1 MPQEDLAAHGRH
13 RKFSESEVEQ
23 GLHML
28 ALFNGNRRRASRE
41 LEKAGLKVN
50 PTTLRQWA
58 RDEPERYARIEDE
71 VIPET
76 YRELARRNEAVGLT
90 ALELQAKLLE
100 DIEADREAGNLE
112 PKDKHTALRNVG
124 VTGGIAQEKG
134 ALARGRPTSHV
145 QHDDPFQLARSII
158 NKYPGVLQVDAD
170 VEVIEPTKDHTSDP
184 AESS

>member
-134 ALARGRPTSHV
+134 ALARGRPTEIKAV
-145 QHDDPFQLARSII
+145 QDPVQLMRSLAAKFPGLLEPKLVEAEVTMEDD
-158 NKYPGVLQVDAD
+158 
-170 VEVIEPTKDHTSDP
+170 TSDP
-184 AESS
+184 AEAA